1 MNHGHPNQSSLIFD
15 QSASIQWILIFD
27 ILMRINTILL
37 THKTGKGNY
46 AILSQLSIILEIL
59 DIIEYH
65 RTVYDKYRKH
75 EILARNSYGGNWQ
88 NASSMELS

>member
-27 ILMRINTILL
+27 ILMRSNTILL

-65 RTVYDKYRKH
+65 RTVYESMSHETILTNIENMKYYT
-75 EILARNSYGGNWQ
+75 ST
-88 NASSMELS
+88 